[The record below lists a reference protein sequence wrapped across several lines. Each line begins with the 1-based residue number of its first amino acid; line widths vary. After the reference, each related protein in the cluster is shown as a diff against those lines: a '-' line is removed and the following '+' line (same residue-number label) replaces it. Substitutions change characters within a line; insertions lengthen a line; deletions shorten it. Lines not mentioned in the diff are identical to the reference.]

1 MPLVL
6 SSTKKP
12 LMPCTPKRARL
23 LLERKK
29 AAVFRI
35 YPFTIILKDRADGET
50 QPLEFKAD
58 PGSKTTGI
66 TLVLNGKSEKKV
78 VTAINL
84 QHRGQT
90 IKSNLEKR
98 RGVRRGRRN
107 RHTRYR
113 APRFDNRSRFKGW
126 LPPSLM
132 SRVYNVQ
139 TWFNRLSKF
148 SPISLCAVETVRFD
162 MQKME
167 SPEISGAEYQ
177 QGELLGYE
185 VREYLLEKWNRKC
198 TYCEKENIPLQIEH
212 ITPRS
217 KGGSNRVSNL
227 CLACEKCNQK
237 KANKDIKDFLKTK
250 PELLKNIKT
259 HLQKPLKDA
268 AVVNATRYATGNVIK
283 TMELPTT
290 FWSGG
295 RTKYNR
301 IQQGYKKDHWIDA
314 ACVGES
320 GENVV
325 IPEKLKAKLITATGH
340 GDRQLCLVDKHGF
353 PRSKPAVGNVCFG
366 FRTGDIVSAK
376 VIAGKKAGSYIGKV
390 AVRSSGSFNITT
402 KKQTI
407 QGISHK
413 FCKKLHAK
421 DGYNYATI

>member
-23 LLERKK
+23 LLEHKK

-139 TWFNRLSKF
+139 TWINRLSKF

-250 PELLKNIKT
+250 PELLKKIKT

-268 AVVNATRYATGNVIK
+268 AVVNATRYAIGNVVKSIG
-283 TMELPTT
+283 LPTT

-325 IPEKLKAKLITATGH
+325 IPKKLKAKLITATGH
-340 GDRQLCLVDKHGF
+340 GDRQMCLVNKHGF
-353 PRSKPAVGNVCFG
+353 PRSKPSASKYVFG
-366 FRTGDIVSAK
+366 FQTGDIVTAK
-376 VIAGKKAGSYIGKV
+376 VTAGKKAGSYIGKV

-413 FCKKLHAK
+413 FCKKLHVK